1 MTKLLYT
8 AEEAA
13 ELLGIG
19 RSTFYLLLSSGEVDS
34 VKIGVLR
41 RIPAAALDR
50 YVERLSQAAAGSAGD
65 PTDLWSI
72 DRARSGPE
80 RRLTGTDLR

>member
-19 RSTFYLLLSSGEVDS
+19 RSTFYLLLASGEVDS

-50 YVERLSQAAAGSAGD
+50 YVERLSQAAAGMTGGS
-65 PTDLWSI
+65 TDLWDV
-72 DRARSGPE
+72 DRARME
-80 RRLTGTDLR
+80 RRLTGTDRR

>member
-50 YVERLSQAAAGSAGD
+50 YVERLSLMAAASAGD
-65 PTDLWSI
+65 PA
-72 DRARSGPE
+72 DRWALDPG